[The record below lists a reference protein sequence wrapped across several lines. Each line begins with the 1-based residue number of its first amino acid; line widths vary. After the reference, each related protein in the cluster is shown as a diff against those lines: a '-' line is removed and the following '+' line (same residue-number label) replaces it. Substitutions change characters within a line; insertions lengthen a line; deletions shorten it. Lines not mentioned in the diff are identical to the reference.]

1 MQVTRFQFFRL
12 TIRLLQM
19 KINSIE
25 IENFRN
31 IEKLKLNFEDV
42 NIIWGENAQG
52 KTNLIEAI
60 YLFTGSKSFRGVKDK
75 ELVKFGEKKAELKID
90 FENKSR
96 KQNAELS
103 IMGRRTAK
111 LNEIEKKSATALG
124 DELKAVIFS
133 PVHLSM
139 VKDGPIE
146 RRKFIDNS
154 LCQLKSNYRSV
165 LKEYNR
171 CLVQRNMLLKDIKNN
186 FNLEDMLYIWDK
198 NLAKSGAKIIY
209 QREKYVEA
217 LLPFAT
223 EIFDGLS
230 KGREKIDLRL
240 NCGFEC
246 KNLTV
251 SEIENEFAKQLISN
265 RNNDLINKITTVG
278 PHRDDMEILINGKSA
293 RLYGSQGQQRSCV
306 LALKLAEASLLKEMT
321 DDEPLAL
328 LDDVMSEL
336 DESRQDYILNHIKNW
351 QVFITC
357 CDANTVLR
365 LKKGKTFH
373 IENGRCIG

>member
-1 MQVTRFQFFRL
+1 
-12 TIRLLQM
+12 M
-19 KINSIE
+19 KIDSIE

-31 IEKLKLNFEDV
+31 IEKLKLDFDDV

-60 YLFTGSKSFRGVKDK
+60 YLFTGSKSFRGVRDK
-75 ELVKFGEKKAELKID
+75 ELVEFKKESAKLKIE

-96 KQNAELS
+96 KQNAEL
-103 IMGRRTAK
+103 IIKGRRTAK
-111 LNEIEKKSATALG
+111 LNGIEKSATALG

-171 CLVQRNMLLKDIKNN
+171 CLAQRNMLLKDMKNN
-186 FNLEDMLYIWDK
+186 ANLEDMLYIWDK

-209 QREKYVEA
+209 QREKYIEA

-230 KGREKIDLRL
+230 KGREKIDLKL
-240 NCGFEC
+240 QCGFEC
-246 KNLTV
+246 KDKSV
-251 SEIENEFAKQLISN
+251 AEIENELTKLLISGRNSDILN
-265 RNNDLINKITTVG
+265 RITTSG
-278 PHRDDMEILINGKSA
+278 PHRDDMEILINEKSA
-293 RLYGSQGQQRSCV
+293 RLYASQGQQRSCV

-373 IENGRCIG
+373 IENGRCKN

>member
-1 MQVTRFQFFRL
+1 
-12 TIRLLQM
+12 
-19 KINSIE
+19 
-25 IENFRN
+25 
-31 IEKLKLNFEDV
+31 
-42 NIIWGENAQG
+42 
-52 KTNLIEAI
+52 
-60 YLFTGSKSFRGVKDK
+60 
-75 ELVKFGEKKAELKID
+75 
-90 FENKSR
+90 
-96 KQNAELS
+96 
-103 IMGRRTAK
+103 
-111 LNEIEKKSATALG
+111 
-124 DELKAVIFS
+124 
-133 PVHLSM
+133 M

-171 CLVQRNMLLKDIKNN
+171 CLTQRNMLLKDMKNN
-186 FNLEDMLYIWDK
+186 ANLEDMLYIWDK

-209 QREKYVEA
+209 QREKYIEA

-230 KGREKIDLRL
+230 KGREKIDLKL
-240 NCGFEC
+240 QCGFEC
-246 KNLTV
+246 KDKSV
-251 SEIENEFAKQLISN
+251 AEIENELTKLLISGRNSDILN
-265 RNNDLINKITTVG
+265 RITTSG
-278 PHRDDMEILINGKSA
+278 PHRDDMEILINEKSA
-293 RLYGSQGQQRSCV
+293 RLYASQGQQRSCV

-373 IENGRCIG
+373 IENGRCKN

>member
-1 MQVTRFQFFRL
+1 
-12 TIRLLQM
+12 M

-31 IEKLKLNFEDV
+31 IDNLKLDFDNV
-42 NIIWGENAQG
+42 NIIYGENAQG

-60 YLFTGSKSFRGVKDK
+60 YLFTGSKSFRGVRDK
-75 ELVKFGEKKAELKID
+75 ELVMFDKEQAKLKIE
-90 FENKSR
+90 FENKVR
-96 KQNAELS
+96 KQTAELT
-103 IMGRRTAK
+103 IKGRRTAK
-111 LNEIEKKSATALG
+111 LNGVEKKSATLLG

-139 VKDGPIE
+139 VKDGPSE

-171 CLVQRNMLLKDIKNN
+171 CLAQRNMLLKDMGKNAG
-186 FNLEDMLYIWDK
+186 LDDMLYIWDK
-198 NLAKSGAKIIY
+198 NIAKSGAKIIY
-209 QREKYVEA
+209 QRKKYIEA
-217 LLPFAT
+217 LLPYAV

-230 KGREKIDLRL
+230 KGREKIDLKL
-240 NCGFEC
+240 QCGFDVTD
-246 KNLTV
+246 LSV
-251 SEIENEFAKQLISN
+251 GEIENELVKELIKN
-265 RNNDLINKITTVG
+265 RNNDILNKITTVG

-293 RLYGSQGQQRSCV
+293 RLYASQGQQRSCV

-373 IENGRCIG
+373 IENGRCIE

>member
-1 MQVTRFQFFRL
+1 
-12 TIRLLQM
+12 M
-19 KINSIE
+19 KIESIE

-31 IEKLKLNFEDV
+31 IENLKLDFDDV

-60 YLFTGSKSFRGVKDK
+60 YLFTGSKSFRGVRDK
-75 ELVKFGEKKAELKID
+75 ELVEFKKESAKLKIE

-96 KQNAELS
+96 KQNAEL
-103 IMGRRTAK
+103 IIKGRRTAK
-111 LNEIEKKSATALG
+111 LNGIEKKSATALG

-171 CLVQRNMLLKDIKNN
+171 CLAQRNMLLKDMKNN
-186 FNLEDMLYIWDK
+186 ANLEDMLYIWDK

-209 QREKYVEA
+209 QREKYIEA

-230 KGREKIDLRL
+230 KGREKIDLKL
-240 NCGFEC
+240 QCGFEC
-246 KNLTV
+246 KDKSV
-251 SEIENEFAKQLISN
+251 AEIENELTKLLISGRNSDILN
-265 RNNDLINKITTVG
+265 RITTSG
-278 PHRDDMEILINGKSA
+278 PHRDDMEILINEKSA
-293 RLYGSQGQQRSCV
+293 RLY
-306 LALKLAEASLLKEMT
+306 ASDRKS
-321 DDEPLAL
+321 
-328 LDDVMSEL
+328 V
-336 DESRQDYILNHIKNW
+336 
-351 QVFITC
+351 V
-357 CDANTVLR
+357 
-365 LKKGKTFH
+365 
-373 IENGRCIG
+373 